1 MDQPPPTEPTP
12 ENRPSPVNGQPPPAS
27 HTWRPGQSGNPKGR
41 PKSVSVMASVR
52 EFLQRTEYTIPP
64 DKEGEPATL
73 VKLPPGVTVAD
84 LLAQIVIRQAL
95 RGNYNFIRELL
106 DRIDG
111 RVPAK
116 IESKGFTLADVV
128 AEAEA
133 AAKAHKPAERPG
145 RTDQ

>member
-1 MDQPPPTEPTP
+1 
-12 ENRPSPVNGQPPPAS
+12 
-27 HTWRPGQSGNPKGR
+27 
-41 PKSVSVMASVR
+41 MASVR
-52 EFLQRTEYTIPP
+52 EFLQRTEYTIPS
-64 DKEGEPATL
+64 DKEGEPPTL

-145 RTDQ
+145 PGRTDQ